1 MGIHTQNLRPKI
13 YLTQKKVIKVMT
25 FSEKTDHSNPFS
37 RLEFLKFDDIRQFQL
52 LAFVYDCQ
60 NRLAPAQF
68 HDFFVPCA
76 QIHSFNTRLAAR
88 SDLFLERKNTF
99 QYGIRSIEFTGAR
112 LWNMLP
118 TQLRE
123 SSLPSVFRTNL
134 KKNTFCQT
142 IHDVLMISVVSS
154 PPVKSA
160 TSVLISLFAH
170 FTSFVLSHFN

>member
-1 MGIHTQNLRPKI
+1 
-13 YLTQKKVIKVMT
+13 MT
-25 FSEKTDHSNPFS
+25 FSEKTDHSNALFS
-37 RLEFLKFDDIRQFQL
+37 RLEFLKVDDIHQFQL

-60 NRLAPAQF
+60 NRLVPAQF

-76 QIHSFNTRLAAR
+76 QIHSFNTHLAAR
-88 SDLFLERKNTF
+88 GDLFLERKNTF

-134 KKNTFCQT
+134 KKTPF
-142 IHDVLMISVVSS
+142 
-154 PPVKSA
+154 VK
-160 TSVLISLFAH
+160 LFMMC
-170 FTSFVLSHFN
+170 